1 VPHASV
7 LVRNLLVLKA
17 DARSGVLTVRGDASY
32 ACRLYLR
39 RGTLVFADDDTSR
52 TGAGFAKRLL
62 RDNAL
67 NTVQVSQVVQL
78 AQGAPNR
85 NPSLRFGEVAVEM
98 GLLRSDTMRAALAKE
113 VRAAVVRA
121 FQRSD
126 VSWELD
132 DTPALLSSIIDFP
145 MELEALCLEAVRWL
159 DDDAKNA
166 YGLASAL
173 DRKIKLE
180 PGTGAAIAKRFE
192 LSADE
197 ASFLLRLDGNRT
209 ARELVSARDTT
220 IDAHALVTALVATR
234 AVQAE
239 GGTPSGQI
247 AAARP
252 SASMRVAVERPST
265 PIRVAVERPSAPIRA
280 AVERPSTPMPPS
292 SSRRAGTGSVPATR
306 PSSGSVP
313 AARASGAMPAART
326 SDVMRALEAQKR
338 SAARPATEEE
348 RRLAQMTTRDAVARA
363 KARGWGSAA
372 QDLQRAA
379 ELDPDNVEYKVYAKY
394 AAMRASNEPSHPVDR
409 AELRRLSLVAVK
421 VNPDFAFGYVAGAE
435 TMIDDGEHDGAHR
448 MLTRAL
454 KLEPTQLDGLRLM
467 RIVERR
473 ITEKRR

>member
-1 VPHASV
+1 MPHASV

-17 DARSGVLTVRGDASY
+17 DARSGVLTVRGDASSV
-32 ACRLYLR
+32 CRLYLR

-52 TGAGFAKRLL
+52 TGAAFAKRLV

-67 NTVQVSQVVQL
+67 DTARVSQVMQL
-78 AQGAPNR
+78 AQGAPGR
-85 NPSLRFGEVAVEM
+85 NPGLRFGEVAVEL
-98 GLLRSDTMRAALAKE
+98 GFLRSDAMRASLTKE
-113 VRAAVVRA
+113 VRAAAVRV
-121 FQRSD
+121 FQRND

-132 DTPALLSSIIDFP
+132 DTADALAGIVDLP
-145 MELEALCLEAVRWL
+145 MGIEALFLEAVRWL
-159 DDDAKNA
+159 DDEAKNA

-180 PGTGAAIAKRFE
+180 PGTGAAVAKRFE

-197 ASFLLRLDGNRT
+197 AAFLLRFDGTRT

-252 SASMRVAVERPST
+252 SASMRAAIERP
-265 PIRVAVERPSAPIRA
+265 P
-280 AVERPSTPMPPS
+280 TPMPPS
-292 SSRRAGTGSVPATR
+292 SNRRASGSG
-306 PSSGSVP
+306 SGSVP
-313 AARASGAMPAART
+313 AAKPTSSAGSIPAARISGAMPAART
-326 SDVMRALEAQKR
+326 SDVRRALEAQKR
-338 SAARPATEEE
+338 TAARPATEEE
-348 RRLAQMTTRDAVARA
+348 KRLAQMTSREALARV

-372 QDLQRAA
+372 PDFQRAV
-379 ELDPDNVEYKVYAKY
+379 ELDPDNFEYKVYAKY
-394 AAMRASNEPSHPVDR
+394 AAIRASNEPPHPVDR

-454 KLEPTQLDGLRLM
+454 KLEPTQPDGLRLM

-473 ITEKRR
+473 ISEKRR